1 MLERT
6 HNVLVIFQYIGNID
20 VCEGE
25 EETAAWWMGD
35 RCKQETRIPSA
46 DSSLLVYR
54 VPKSRP
60 AYARPGLEPR
70 LEGHVQKEGKRMSE
84 RARERERERERERGK
99 GTIPG
104 ETYTVASRC
113 DWPCARGP

>member
-1 MLERT
+1 MFAR
-6 HNVLVIFQYIGNID
+6 
-20 VCEGE
+20 EGD
-25 EETAAWWMGD
+25 ETGAWWMGD
-35 RCKQETRIPSA
+35 RCKQETRIPLA

-54 VPKSRP
+54 VSKSRP

-70 LEGHVQKEGKRMSE
+70 LEGHVQKERKRMSE
-84 RARERERERERERGK
+84 GEKER